1 MERYS
6 TIGKVVAIYIQDK
19 KKGPRQLIEEG
30 FFKKDLGLVGDI
42 HSKGGNRQVSIFT
55 EEGRNNIISSD
66 IKGLCTERFHE
77 NITVKNLNLDKIKL
91 GSRIIIGNTIQE
103 VTEIGKNCFSQ
114 CNIIKEGKTCPLS
127 REVIF
132 TKIIKEG
139 SIKIGDIVEIE
150 RELIF
155 NDEINKYINNII
167 NSIPMGIAISDLDG
181 NIKIANGQL
190 LRMFGYSFTEI
201 REKKVSQ
208 LFKGWPTVKNIILS
222 KNNFIDEEVFI
233 NAKTNKLRFNLS
245 AYPLFDASGEIV
257 DIIYIFNEFRKERKL
272 ANKIMGRQAIY
283 TFDKIIGQNRG
294 FKKLIEFSKKIAD
307 SKSTVLITG
316 ESGTGKEIF
325 AQSIHNY
332 GNRKDEPFVAINS
345 GAIPKSLIESE
356 LFGYVEG
363 AFTGAK
369 KGGQPGKFEIADGGT
384 IFLDEIG
391 EMPYDMQTRLLRVI
405 EEGVVSRIGGV
416 DQKVVDVRII
426 AASNRDLKEE
436 VKKGNFRRDLFYRLN
451 VLPIEIP
458 PLRERKEDI
467 PILIDYFMKKVSKRL
482 NKKEVPIRKE
492 QMEKLINYEWP
503 GNVRELEN
511 FIELIINMESVPIK
525 LTNDNFKLDIK
536 EFDDINGETLS
547 LEQVEKKH
555 IIKVLKKYS
564 GNITH
569 SAEVLGIGRN
579 TLYRKIEKYKIDCSE
594 IEQSSKM
601 EQK

>member
-1 MERYS
+1 
-6 TIGKVVAIYIQDK
+6 
-19 KKGPRQLIEEG
+19 
-30 FFKKDLGLVGDI
+30 
-42 HSKGGNRQVSIFT
+42 
-55 EEGRNNIISSD
+55 
-66 IKGLCTERFHE
+66 
-77 NITVKNLNLDKIKL
+77 
-91 GSRIIIGNTIQE
+91 
-103 VTEIGKNCFSQ
+103 TEIGKNCFSQ

>member
-536 EFDDINGETLS
+536 EFDDIDGETLS